1 MIKSKDLDVFING
14 REALIPLTWDNNLVE
29 LTIYTSGIGLTLL
42 KPDIDGIVQIS
53 GMVYNLDKY
62 NFPHLF
68 GLAPELTKEL
78 KHKVVPAKNFNY
90 QGINI
95 TYQNNNW
102 YTPDNVPLVANKN
115 LVLTYNYLLDGI
127 LRYCIRK
134 TKKVAGMKK
143 YQNKFNNLLDKH

>member
-29 LTIYTSGIGLTLL
+29 LTIYNNGIGLTLL

-53 GMVYNLDKY
+53 SMVYNLDKY
-62 NFPHLF
+62 NFPHMF

-78 KHKVVPAKNFNY
+78 KRKVVPAKNFNY
-90 QGINI
+90 QGVNI
-95 TYQNNNW
+95 TYQDNNW

-115 LVLTYNYLLDGI
+115 FVLTYNYLLDGI
-127 LRYCIRK
+127 LRYYIRK
-134 TKKVAGMKK
+134 TKKVASMKK
-143 YQNKFNNLLDKH
+143 YQSKFNNLLDKY